1 MALWHTLDR
10 IRLYILGSVGI
21 YCVPWSENVL
31 VQGFFNHLWPLIHRN
46 LYSLLQAL
54 WNILSASNLFLGD
67 NVDIRLLVL
76 SFILEEQA
84 KILRNGWK
92 LVQLNL
98 LVYFVDN
105 SSILYF
111 NAR

>member
-1 MALWHTLDR
+1 M
-10 IRLYILGSVGI
+10 
-21 YCVPWSENVL
+21 
-31 VQGFFNHLWPLIHRN
+31 
-46 LYSLLQAL
+46 
-54 WNILSASNLFLGD
+54 
-67 NVDIRLLVL
+67 DIRLLVL
-76 SFILEEQA
+76 SFVLEEQA